1 MSYAFRE
8 SGVNGNTV
16 VGVLGRH
23 YIQEMS
29 AYVRQLLA
37 GGDFGIGKRWDEF
50 LLKCPI
56 YDLIEKYCIQDCTH
70 ANRKLNN
77 YLAWRLFSEFVDD
90 LSIEYVHASRKFYE
104 ARTGPQRVNTYS
116 FRYICIVLR

>member
-23 YIQEMS
+23 YIQGMS

-37 GGDFGIGKRWDEF
+37 GGDFGIGKRWDTF
-50 LLKCPI
+50 LLK
-56 YDLIEKYCIQDCTH
+56 
-70 ANRKLNN
+70 
-77 YLAWRLFSEFVDD
+77 
-90 LSIEYVHASRKFYE
+90 
-104 ARTGPQRVNTYS
+104 
-116 FRYICIVLR
+116 